1 MYFKDHAY
9 GKDKIFVQ
17 SDFFEEMT
25 KLQYQKLFFIQ
36 IQKKIS
42 NPDSQSVSI
51 VDLSAK
57 KCIDFRHLLELDCA
71 KNT

>member
-9 GKDKIFVQ
+9 RKDKIFVH

-36 IQKKIS
+36 IQKKIFQ
-42 NPDSQSVSI
+42 P
-51 VDLSAK
+51 
-57 KCIDFRHLLELDCA
+57 
-71 KNT
+71 